1 MQNPHKIAA
10 FLALVTISGCVS
22 DSGTGAS
29 GSKSVTG
36 KAVNATEAVAQFSRH
51 CLSAPFDSAAN
62 EASFRADA
70 SYAQKGEPFEFKNSK
85 ITTFA
90 QATRAIEG
98 SAGTALGA
106 PSCGITYKPDGD
118 LTDSAVDA
126 AIQLAAIAGT
136 NADPFGMKGQ
146 GFVIMKY
153 KNGNLTLK
161 LNQKSRDIHLSASKL

>member
-1 MQNPHKIAA
+1 VQCPYKIAA
-10 FLALVTISGCVS
+10 FLALAAISGCVS
-22 DSGTGAS
+22 DSGTSAS
-29 GSKSVTG
+29 GSKSVAG
-36 KAVNATEAVAQFSRH
+36 KGVSASEAIAQFSRH
-51 CLSAPFDSAAN
+51 CLSALFEPAAN

-70 SYAQKGEPFEFKNSK
+70 NYVQKGAPFEFKSSK

-90 QATRAIEG
+90 HTTRGIEG

-106 PSCGITYKPDGD
+106 PSCSISYKPDGD

-146 GFVIMKY
+146 GFIIMKY
-153 KNGNLTLK
+153 KDGNLTLN
-161 LNQKSRDIHLSASKL
+161 LDQKNRDISLSASKL